1 MITEKQ
7 TSAQKDPYRRQRLL
21 AFLGAALILASSLWF
36 AYRYAPETSGAFAP
50 ENEACLV
57 IDPGHGGIDGGA
69 IAYNGQ
75 RESELN
81 LSIALK
87 LRDLASFYGLE
98 TRMTRQDEE
107 PASDYGDYSEREE
120 LASRAALAESTEHA
134 VLISIHQNFFPT
146 SQPSGAQ
153 VLYGQGAE
161 SRRLGE
167 LTHQNLVAALQPE
180 NRRVAVPAPRDL
192 YLTSHVSCPAILV
205 ECGFMSNLDD
215 LLLLSDEQYQ
225 RSLAA
230 VLLCSY
236 LQYAQSPSI

>member
-1 MITEKQ
+1 MITQNRKTRRLDSFQKQ
-7 TSAQKDPYRRQRLL
+7 HMLASLAAILLL
-21 AFLGAALILASSLWF
+21 AGSLWF
-36 AYRYAPETSGAFAP
+36 SYRFAP
-50 ENEACLV
+50 VKRSAFSGESEACLV

-81 LSIALK
+81 LSISLK
-87 LRDLASFYGLE
+87 LRDLATFYGID

-107 PASDYGDYSEREE
+107 PRNDYVTYSEREE
-120 LASRAALAESTEHA
+120 LAYRADFAENTENA

-153 VLYGQGAE
+153 VLYGPGAE

-167 LTHQNLVAALQPE
+167 LTHANLVQALQPD

-192 YLTSHVSCPAILV
+192 YLTSHVSCPVILV
-205 ECGFMSNLDD
+205 ECGFLSNLTD
-215 LLLLSDEQYQ
+215 LQLLSDDQYQ
-225 RSLAA
+225 KSFAA
-230 VLLCSY
+230 VLLGSY
-236 LQYAQSPSI
+236 LQYAQAPSI

>member
-1 MITEKQ
+1 MISKKLDFTNERYKLYH
-7 TSAQKDPYRRQRLL
+7 TLIVFGAVFLL
-21 AFLGAALILASSLWF
+21 AGSLWF
-36 AYRYAPETSGAFAP
+36 AYRCAPERTGVFSSKY
-50 ENEACLV
+50 EACLV

-87 LRDLASFYGLE
+87 LRDLASFYGLD
-98 TRMTRQDEE
+98 TCMTREDENPRSGYE
-107 PASDYGDYSEREE
+107 NYSEREE
-120 LASRAALAESTEHA
+120 LAYRADLAKNTEHA

-153 VLYGQGAE
+153 VLYASDTE

-167 LTHQNLVAALQPE
+167 LTHENLVHSLQPE
-180 NRRVAVPAPRDL
+180 NRRVAVPASPGL
-192 YLTSHVSCPAILV
+192 YLTSHVTCPAILV
-205 ECGFMSNLDD
+205 ECGFMSNLND

-225 RSLAA
+225 RSFAA

-236 LQYAQSPSI
+236 LQFARAPST

>member
-1 MITEKQ
+1 MLMQNQECIQ
-7 TSAQKDPYRRQRLL
+7 SYRWQKAL
-21 AFLGAALILASSLWF
+21 AFLGAVFLLASSLWF
-36 AYRYAPETSGAFAP
+36 AYRYAPEKAGVFAYA
-50 ENEACLV
+50 NEACLV

-75 RESELN
+75 KESELN

-87 LRDLASFYGLE
+87 LRDLASFYGLD
-98 TRMTRQDEE
+98 TRMTRQDENSRSSYE
-107 PASDYGDYSEREE
+107 AYSEREE
-120 LASRAALAESTEHA
+120 LAFRAELAEETENA

-146 SQPSGAQ
+146 SQPNGAQ

-167 LTHQNLVAALQPE
+167 LTHENLIRALQPE

-205 ECGFMSNLDD
+205 ECGFLSNLDD

-225 RSLAA
+225 RSFAA

-236 LQYAQSPSI
+236 LQYAQNPSI